1 MSEVLQ
7 VAGCIAAAAAISLAL
22 LARERRLRAAGVLL
36 ALAIALALLLGEGW
50 NELASLRDSPARF
63 AALSAVAAAALV
75 GLALVLRRWPQ
86 ALPLLLVA
94 ALPFRVPIDVGGD
107 EVNLLLPL
115 YAVVASGALAYA
127 IDAIAD
133 RGEERRAPGPLLWAL
148 AAAVTL
154 YALQVIYSSDV
165 SFATRNVGFFLVPF
179 AAMFV
184 LLADMRWT
192 PRLLGLAFAVV
203 VGEAAVFALVGVG
216 QHIAQEI
223 FWNPAL
229 ERSNEFHF
237 YFRANSLFWD
247 PNIYG
252 RYLALAAVLVLAV
265 TMWTRQPRRLVLLAA
280 LLAVL
285 LAGLGAAFSQ
295 TSFLAVLFGAAV
307 LCALRYSLLWTAIA
321 APLALVALVAAI
333 IVLGGTSEAEDE
345 AAEVSS
351 GRSTLIE
358 GGWEL
363 AKERPLGGHGSASF
377 SKSFAEQEDI
387 EGNQTTVSHNEPV
400 TIAAEQGVVGILVYL
415 ATLAAALWTLLLGL
429 RKVAPGLGAP
439 AEAVGDPAE
448 GGEGAV
454 ALARM
459 ALLAAFVALLVH
471 TVGYGGYL
479 TDPLT
484 WALLAIGASLADA
497 GSSGA
502 PLASRSSGPLTR
514 PGPARAS
521 G

>member
-1 MSEVLQ
+1 MTEALQ
-7 VAGCIAAAAAISLAL
+7 VAGCIAAAAAISSAL
-22 LARERRLRAAGVLL
+22 LVPDRRLRAAGVLV

-50 NELASLRDSPARF
+50 DELASLRDRPVRL
-63 AALSAVAAAALV
+63 AALSAAAAASLV
-75 GLALVLRRWPQ
+75 GLALVLRRRPQ

-94 ALPFRVPIDVGGD
+94 ALPFRIPIDVGGD
-107 EVNLLLPL
+107 EFNLLLPL

-127 IDAIAD
+127 IGAFAD
-133 RGEERRAPGPLLWAL
+133 RGEERSRPRPLLWAL
-148 AAAVTL
+148 AAAITL
-154 YALQVIYSSDV
+154 YALQATYSSDV

-184 LLADMRWT
+184 LLEDVRWT
-192 PRLLGLAFAVV
+192 PRLLGLGLAVV
-203 VGEAAVFALVGVG
+203 VGEAAVFAVVGVG
-216 QHIAQEI
+216 QHIAEEI

-252 RYLALAAVLVLAV
+252 RYLALAAVLTLAV
-265 TMWTRQPRRLVLLAA
+265 LMWTRQRLRLALLAM

-285 LAGLGAAFSQ
+285 LAGLGTAFSQ
-295 TSFLAVLFGAAV
+295 TSFVAVLVGAAV
-307 LCALRYSLLWTAIA
+307 LCALRYSLLWTAIV
-321 APLALVALVAAI
+321 APLALAGLVAAI
-333 IVLGGTSEAEDE
+333 IVIGGTTEAEDS

-363 AKERPLGGHGSASF
+363 ARERPLAGHGSASF

-387 EGNQTTVSHNEPV
+387 GGNQTTVSHNEPV
-400 TIAAEQGVVGILVYL
+400 TVAAEQGAIGILVYL
-415 ATLAAALWTLLLGL
+415 ATLAAAFWTLLLGM
-429 RKVAPGLGAP
+429 RRVAPGLGAP
-439 AEAVGDPAE
+439 ADAVGDPAE
-448 GGEGAV
+448 GGDGAI

-459 ALLAAFVALLVH
+459 ALLAAFAALLAH

-484 WALLAIGASLADA
+484 WALLAIGTA
-497 GSSGA
+497 
-502 PLASRSSGPLTR
+502 LASG
-514 PGPARAS
+514 RA
-521 G
+521 GDRR